1 MKYEKENLFV
11 DEWFIGDEA
20 SNYATISNGG
30 YDNGER
36 IMKRTPTPYP
46 SYETLPETPIDLNRQ
61 LCKYGESTPH
71 ANFAT
76 TICCW
81 FAQLGRNVQILYT
94 KLLFK

>member
-46 SYETLPETPIDLNRQ
+46 SYET
-61 LCKYGESTPH
+61 
-71 ANFAT
+71 
-76 TICCW
+76 
-81 FAQLGRNVQILYT
+81 
-94 KLLFK
+94 